1 MRTTAD
7 RIRHAILFEILG
19 LALVTPLGALVFAM
33 PMHDIGLV
41 SLISAVIAL
50 VWNYVFNL
58 LFDRALQR
66 MLGHTRKTIGHRVLH
81 ALLFELGLL
90 AMLMPFIALY
100 LGIGLWQALVM
111 DISFAGFYMVYA
123 FGFNWAYDVVF
134 PAPLSKASAA
144 HS

>member
-19 LALVTPLGALVFAM
+19 LALVTPLGALVFDM

-41 SLISAVIAL
+41 SLISALIAL

-66 MLGHTRKTIGHRVLH
+66 MLGHTRKTIAHRVVH

-123 FGFNWAYDVVF
+123 FGFNWVYDVVF